1 MRWSRW
7 EVDCLVV
14 HAGEGAEAVAQR
26 LGRSVASVQVM
37 ASRLGISLAR
47 RWECPR
53 CGKVTYLPL
62 SPKTGACR
70 ICTVEETLGKA
81 RADNVE
87 ARRALAKEQ
96 EAVAKAERERQALY
110 SSTSHYRRKMRRL
123 HEP

>member
-7 EVDCLVV
+7 EVDFLMA
-14 HAGEGAEAVAQR
+14 HAGEGAEAVAER
-26 LGRSVASVQVM
+26 TGRSAHAVEVM

-70 ICTVEETLGKA
+70 TCTVEETLGKA
-81 RADNVE
+81 RADNAE
-87 ARRALAKEQ
+87 AKRALAKEK
-96 EAVAKAERERQALY
+96 AAIAKAERERQALY
-110 SSTSHYRRKMRRL
+110 SSTCHHRRKIRRL
-123 HEP
+123 RES